1 MQHDS
6 IDIPDRHKNDIQVRC
21 HEIFRFFAPKMN
33 LTNLVDMEIGI
44 VFNDFPRYFS
54 NETHFL
60 YYTDYHTRKTI

>member
-1 MQHDS
+1 MIQLK
-6 IDIPDRHKNDIQVRC
+6 IPDRHKNDIQVRC
-21 HEIFRFFAPKMN
+21 PEIFRFFAPKMN

>member
-1 MQHDS
+1 M
-6 IDIPDRHKNDIQVRC
+6 IQLKYQTDTKMIYKC
-21 HEIFRFFAPKMN
+21 DATEIFRFFAPKMN